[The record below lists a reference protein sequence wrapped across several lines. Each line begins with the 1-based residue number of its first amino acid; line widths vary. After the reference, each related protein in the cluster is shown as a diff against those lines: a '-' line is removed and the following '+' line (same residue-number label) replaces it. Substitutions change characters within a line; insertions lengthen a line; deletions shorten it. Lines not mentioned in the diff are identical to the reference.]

1 MLTLAE
7 GWDFLGVLV
16 ILAAAV
22 FCLLWLLL
30 PVLLLM
36 IDHRVNKIAVR
47 SETRLA
53 AVEKHLAIIAEC
65 NRQMLERGP
74 AGTPAAGERKYRVS
88 GTSGAGKSSYTVRAE
103 SEQAAIA
110 KAQARGIKVTGCQPA

>member
-7 GWDFLGVLV
+7 GWDFLGGLV

-22 FCLLWLLL
+22 FCLLWLLV

-36 IDHRVNKIAVR
+36 IDHRVNKIATR

-65 NRQMLERGP
+65 NRQVLQRSNPDAER
-74 AGTPAAGERKYRVS
+74 TYRVT
-88 GTSGAGKSSYTVRAE
+88 GTSDAGKSSYTVKAE
-103 SEQAAIA
+103 SRRAAIA
-110 KAQARGIKVTGCQPA
+110 MAQSRGIRVTDCQAT